1 MSNVDERRTP
11 AECRAQIVWRLGGDA
26 AWALR
31 RLEEKRPSFP
41 ELAVLPEDRARVIA
55 AYEGACAYCAR
66 EIGEDDGTDFLVPES
81 RGGTDQ
87 RENLV
92 AACAACAGERGGRHL
107 DAFLARR
114 IDLDRARVYARIAR
128 ATARMR
134 ADADRRGVE

>member
-1 MSNVDERRTP
+1 MSNVDESRTP
-11 AECRAQIVWRLGGDA
+11 AECRAKIVWRLGRDA

-31 RLEEKRPSFP
+31 RLEEKRPAFP
-41 ELAVLPEDRARVIA
+41 KLPVLPEDRARVVA
-55 AYEGACAYCAR
+55 AYEGGCAYCGG
-66 EIGEDDGTDFLVPES
+66 EIGEEDGTDFLVPET

-87 RENLV
+87 CENLV
-92 AACAACAGERGGRHL
+92 AACATCALERRGRHL